1 MSKQFENI
9 DFTLIN
15 KILKYLSSGTKK
27 YSDIIFTF
35 TSLGYSRYSVDNTL
49 RLMWHHGLVTNK
61 DNFWAKI
68 FPILNPKNFS
78 ENYILELTMR
88 GRKYNE

>member
-15 KILKYLSSGTKK
+15 KILKYLSNGNKK
-27 YSDIIFTF
+27 YRDIIFTF
-35 TSLGYSRYSVDNTL
+35 TSMGYSRYSVDYTIKI
-49 RLMWHHGLVTNK
+49 MWQHGLITNK
-61 DNFWAKI
+61 GNIWSKI
-68 FPILNPKNFS
+68 FPVLNSKSFN

-88 GRKYNE
+88 GRTHTQ